1 MRKVLPILLILL
13 GVGVFAVGVVNAV
26 SGVASSLNTV
36 GEQWRT
42 PGESTSQLEPGG
54 YVVYESAGITDAT
67 SARVTIDPD
76 SITVSGPA
84 GAVPVTCI
92 SCGST
97 KTTVTLG
104 DATYVGVVSF
114 TADTAGS
121 YTVAATDSGATLVLG
136 PSVSQTLVGAF
147 RGVGLAMLGGFI
159 SIVGVVWL
167 IVAAVLGRRK
177 PEPAAATGYYGM
189 SPAPGHPAS
198 TAPMQN
204 PDQIGSWYPDPED
217 PNQLRWWDGRQWT
230 EHRRPR

>member
-1 MRKVLPILLILL
+1 MRSRGSSGNATVVDRLLAVWIEAVDEIVEVAHREQAYACP
-13 GVGVFAVGVVNAV
+13 GDCCSGSRWSTCGACRAANVARWGYAQSAADPADPARVGVFAVGVVNAV

-36 GEQWRT
+36 GGAMAH

-84 GAVPVTCI
+84 GAVPVVCI

-121 YTVAATDSGATLVLG
+121 YTVAATDSVPLSC
-136 PSVSQTLVGAF
+136 SVRRCHRPWWARSAASGWPCSEGSSQSSEWSG
-147 RGVGLAMLGGFI
+147 
-159 SIVGVVWL
+159 
-167 IVAAVLGRRK
+167 
-177 PEPAAATGYYGM
+177 
-189 SPAPGHPAS
+189 
-198 TAPMQN
+198 
-204 PDQIGSWYPDPED
+204 
-217 PNQLRWWDGRQWT
+217 
-230 EHRRPR
+230 

>member
-1 MRKVLPILLILL
+1 M
-13 GVGVFAVGVVNAV
+13 AH
-26 SGVASSLNTV
+26 
-36 GEQWRT
+36 
-42 PGESTSQLEPGG
+42 PGESASQLEPGG

-136 PSVSQTLVGAF
+136 PSVSQTWVGAF

-167 IVAAVLGRRK
+167 IVAAVLVG
-177 PEPAAATGYYGM
+177 
-189 SPAPGHPAS
+189 AS
-198 TAPMQN
+198 RN
-204 PDQIGSWYPDPED
+204 
-217 PNQLRWWDGRQWT
+217 
-230 EHRRPR
+230 RPRPPVITDVASARSPGVHGPDAEP